1 MGEINIPR
9 HEQDAL
15 RAVDADVLDKLIEQA
30 AYEETP
36 SALQHLRLANCG
48 PYVASRLRAFEQAL
62 KEHGNAKF
70 AQKRNQTEDDVRSA
84 GSDLAHAVQQMKQ
97 RMETEEKEGQL
108 FYVDDQLIQ
117 PYSFSER
124 LTVRVGYRWRRKIED
139 DWLEGRITFFHEVD
153 SRPDYTIPA
162 TKRKPSAAKLRQ
174 DRQDKLSR
182 TWMHLMELA
191 LHSVKEYFREGGDG
205 NTMPLT
211 FQATTDPYTRGLN
224 NYSAQFWREQP

>member
-9 HEQDAL
+9 YEQDAL
-15 RAVDADVLDKLIEQA
+15 RAVDADVLDKLIDQA
-30 AYEETP
+30 VYEERP
-36 SALQHLRLANCG
+36 GALNHLRLASCG

-62 KEHGNAKF
+62 MEHGNAKT
-70 AQKRNQTEDDVRSA
+70 AQKRTKTEDGIRRA
-84 GSDLAHAVQQMKQ
+84 GSDLAHAVQQMKH

-108 FYVDDQLIQ
+108 FYVDDQIMQ

-124 LTVRVGYRWRRKIED
+124 LTVRVGYRWRRVIED
-139 DWLEGRITFFHEVD
+139 DWLTGSMTFFHEVD
-153 SRPDYTIPA
+153 SRPDYAILT
-162 TKRKPSAAKLRQ
+162 TKCKPSAAKLRQ

-205 NTMPLT
+205 STIPLT
-211 FQATTDPYTRGLN
+211 FQATTDPYSRGLN
-224 NYSAQFWREQP
+224 NYSAQFWREQS

>member
-9 HEQDAL
+9 YEQDAL

-30 AYEETP
+30 VYQEEP
-36 SALQHLRLANCG
+36 SALHQLRLVSCG

-62 KEHGNAKF
+62 KEHGNAKT
-70 AQKRNQTEDDVRSA
+70 AQKRNKTEDDVRSA
-84 GSDLAHAVQQMKQ
+84 GSDLAHAVQQMKH

-124 LTVRVGYRWRRKIED
+124 LTVRVGYRWRRIIED
-139 DWLEGRITFFHEVD
+139 DWLEGSITFFHEVD

-162 TKRKPSAAKLRQ
+162 TKRKPSAAKLQQ

-182 TWMHLMELA
+182 TWVHLMELA
-191 LHSVKEYFREGGDG
+191 LHSVKEYFRSGGDG
-205 NTMPLT
+205 NTIPLT
-211 FQATTDPYTRGLN
+211 FQATTDPYSRGLN